1 MMEKS
6 TKEMAPLSFDGVS
19 KKRKIHD
26 GFRTFA
32 NWLFGLLS
40 VGILVWILAFVFMR
54 GSSYLSW
61 DFLSGDY
68 HSKTLSY
75 KTSDSFRIENYH
87 DGKPFTQKEG
97 LEKYPF
103 SKRFG
108 ASFGLTKNL
117 NGKEVVYLVSLE
129 EGSPFF
135 DFLDVSGNSFEYPL
149 SKASLDSL
157 IIKDEEGKYETVYGS
172 SSPKAFAE
180 ALDKASAIYD
190 ITFVTFGGGIRGS
203 LLTTLALIGL
213 TLLFLLPL
221 GVGAAIYLSLYA
233 KGGRITL
240 LIRSLIDLTSG
251 IPSIIF
257 GLAGALIFVPFASS
271 IVGGSGGNLLSGA
284 LTLTIMLLP
293 VVIKTTEEAIRAVPR
308 HYMDA
313 SLALGASKTET
324 IFKIVLPNAL
334 GGILTSTLLS
344 IGRIVGESAALVF
357 AMGATIGET
366 VSFQS
371 GYSSLAVHIWNV
383 LSGESP
389 AYDQASAIAI
399 IILLTVLALNIGVKL
414 ISYFLEKK
422 KGKRT

>member
-1 MMEKS
+1 MEKIGNS
-6 TKEMAPLSFDGVS
+6 NSSLSFDEIS
-19 KKRKIHD
+19 AKRKVKD
-26 GFRTFA
+26 GFRVFA
-32 NWLFGLLS
+32 NWLFGLMS
-40 VGILVWILAFVFMR
+40 VAILIWILTYVFMS

-61 DFLSGDY
+61 DFITGDY

-75 KTSDSFRIENYH
+75 KTTESFRIENYNN
-87 DGKPFTQKEG
+87 GEPFTQKE
-97 LEKYPF
+97 EFEEYPF
-103 SKRFG
+103 SSKYG
-108 ASFGLTKNL
+108 ASFGITKDL
-117 NGKEVVYLVSLE
+117 KGKEAVYLVSLE

-135 DFLDVSGNSFEYPL
+135 DLFDVNGNGFTYPME
-149 SKASLDSL
+149 KASLDSL
-157 IIKDEEGKYETVYGS
+157 IIKNEAGKFETVYGNA
-172 SSPKAFAE
+172 SPKEFAA
-180 ALDKASAIYD
+180 ALDRSISIYD
-190 ITFVTFGGGIRGS
+190 MTFVTFGGGIRGS

-221 GVGAAIYLSLYA
+221 GIGAAIYLSLYA
-233 KGGRITL
+233 KGGKITL

-271 IVGGSGGNLLSGA
+271 ITGGSGGNLLSGA

-324 IFKIVLPNAL
+324 IFKVILPNAL
-334 GGILTSTLLS
+334 GGILTSSLLS
-344 IGRIVGESAALVF
+344 VGRIVGESAALVF

-389 AYDQASAIAI
+389 AYGQASAIAI
-399 IILLTVLALNIGVKL
+399 IILLTVLILNIGVKL

>member
-1 MMEKS
+1 MEKIENS
-6 TKEMAPLSFDGVS
+6 GNLVSFGTVS
-19 KKRKIHD
+19 RKRKIKD
-26 GFRTFA
+26 AFRTSA
-32 NWLFGLLS
+32 NWLFGFLS
-40 VGILVWILAFVFMR
+40 VAILLWILAYVFMS

-61 DFLSGDY
+61 DFISGDY

-75 KTSDSFRIENYH
+75 KTPDSFRIESYNN
-87 DGKPFTQKEG
+87 GQTFVQSSSLEG
-97 LEKYPF
+97 YPF
-103 SKRFG
+103 SEKYG
-108 ASFGLTKNL
+108 ASFGTTKDL
-117 NGKEVVYLVSLE
+117 KGKEVVYLVALE

-135 DFLDVSGNSFEYPL
+135 DFEGVNGDSFTYPL

-157 IIKDEEGKYETVYGS
+157 IIKNGDEKFESVYGN
-172 SSPKAFAE
+172 SSPEDFAA
-180 ALDKASAIYD
+180 ALDRASSIYD
-190 ITFVTFGGGIRGS
+190 MTFVTFGGGIRGS

-221 GVGAAIYLSLYA
+221 GIGAAIYLSLYA

-257 GLAGALIFVPFASS
+257 GLAGALVFVPFASS
-271 IVGGSGGNLLSGA
+271 ITGGTGGNLLSGA

-293 VVIKTTEEAIRAVPR
+293 VVIKTTEEAIRTVPR

-324 IFKIVLPNAL
+324 IFKVILPNAL
-334 GGILTSTLLS
+334 GGILTSSLLS

-389 AYDQASAIAI
+389 AYGQASAIAI
-399 IILLTVLALNIGVKL
+399 IILITVLVLNIGVKTL
-414 ISYFLEKK
+414 SYFLEKK
-422 KGKRT
+422 KGKRV

>member
-1 MMEKS
+1 MEKIENS
-6 TKEMAPLSFDGVS
+6 KNLLSFGSVS
-19 KKRKIHD
+19 KKRRVKD
-26 GFRTFA
+26 ALRTSA
-32 NWLFGLLS
+32 NWLFGFLS
-40 VGILVWILAFVFMR
+40 VAILVWILAYVFMS

-61 DFLSGDY
+61 DFITGDY
-68 HSKTLSY
+68 HSKSLSY
-75 KTSDSFRIENYH
+75 KTSDSFNIASYH
-87 DGKPFTQKEG
+87 NGKPFIQSKG
-97 LEKYPF
+97 LEEYPF
-103 SKRFG
+103 SEKYG
-108 ASFGLTKNL
+108 ASFGTTKDL
-117 NGKEVVYLVSLE
+117 KGKDVVYLVSLE
-129 EGSPFF
+129 EESPFF
-135 DFLDVSGNSFEYPL
+135 DLVGVNGDSFVYPL

-157 IIKDEEGKYETVYGS
+157 IIKNEEGKFESVYS
-172 SSPKAFAE
+172 TSSPNDFAS
-180 ALDKASAIYD
+180 ALDRANSIYD
-190 ITFVTFGGGIRGS
+190 MTFVTFGGGIRGS

-221 GVGAAIYLSLYA
+221 GIGAAIYLSLYA

-257 GLAGALIFVPFASS
+257 GLAGALVFVPFASS
-271 IVGGSGGNLLSGA
+271 ITGGTGGNLLSGA

-324 IFKIVLPNAL
+324 IFKVILPNAL
-334 GGILTSTLLS
+334 GGILTSSLLS

-389 AYDQASAIAI
+389 AYGQASAIAI
-399 IILLTVLALNIGVKL
+399 IILITVLILNIGVKIL
-414 ISYFLEKK
+414 SYFLEKK
-422 KGKRT
+422 KGKRV